1 MEYRYR
7 PDGTVDIDFYR
18 IQGAALRR
26 EAMQRTGDGLRRSGR
41 SAAASIVARC
51 GTAIGAMLNRMF
63 PEETPRLWSRRS

>member
-26 EAMQRTGDGLRRSGR
+26 EAMQETGHNLRRRGER
-41 SAAASIVARC
+41 AAASIVARC
-51 GTAIGAMLNRMF
+51 GVAVGAMLNRMF
-63 PEETPRLWSRRS
+63 PEETPRPWSR